1 METRMEHF
9 AKYRNDIR
17 MMSDADFEIVRLT
30 PEQKEQLFRAVSPQE
45 AASKVTATLERE
57 RGAAPNLNE
66 AFLKRR
72 HRLWVIQGVIGG
84 ILLIVFL
91 IWGLLLW
98 RSK

>member
-1 METRMEHF
+1 MEHF

-30 PEQKEQLFRAVSPQE
+30 PEQKEQLSRAVSPQE
-45 AASKVTATLERE
+45 AESKVTATLERE
-57 RGAAPNLNE
+57 RGAAPNFNE

-84 ILLIVFL
+84 ILFIVFL

>member
-1 METRMEHF
+1 MEHF

-30 PEQKEQLFRAVSPQE
+30 PEQKEQLSRAVSHQE
-45 AASKVTATLERE
+45 DASKVTATLERE
-57 RGAAPNLNE
+57 RGAAPKFNE
-66 AFLKRR
+66 PFLKRR

-84 ILLIVFL
+84 ILFIVFL

>member
-1 METRMEHF
+1 MEHF

-30 PEQKEQLFRAVSPQE
+30 PEQKEHLSRAVSPQE

-57 RGAAPNLNE
+57 RGAAPNFNE

-84 ILLIVFL
+84 ILFIVFL

>member
-1 METRMEHF
+1 MEHF

-30 PEQKEQLFRAVSPQE
+30 PEQEEQLSRAVSPQE

-57 RGAAPNLNE
+57 RGAAPNFNE

-84 ILLIVFL
+84 ILFIVFL

>member
-1 METRMEHF
+1 MEHF

-30 PEQKEQLFRAVSPQE
+30 PEQKEQLSRAVSPQE

-57 RGAAPNLNE
+57 RGAAPNFNE

-72 HRLWVIQGVIGG
+72 HPLWVIQGVIGG
-84 ILLIVFL
+84 ILFIVFL

>member
-1 METRMEHF
+1 MEHF

-30 PEQKEQLFRAVSPQE
+30 PEQKEQLSRAVSSQE

-57 RGAAPNLNE
+57 RGAAPNFNE

-84 ILLIVFL
+84 ILFIVFL